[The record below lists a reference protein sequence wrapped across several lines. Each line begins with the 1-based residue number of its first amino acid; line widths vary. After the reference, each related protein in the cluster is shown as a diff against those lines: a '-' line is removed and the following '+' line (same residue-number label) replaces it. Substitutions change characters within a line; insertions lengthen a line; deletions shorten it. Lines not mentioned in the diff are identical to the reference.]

1 MKRNK
6 FWKLKILKVLK
17 SWKFWKLWK
26 IEDFKESIF
35 LKYIKNNLEP
45 KSIMKYEKIFEQ
57 IKCGKNN
64 ENCKHEIFIF

>member
-35 LKYIKNNLEP
+35 FKVYK
-45 KSIMKYEKIFEQ
+45 K
-57 IKCGKNN
+57 
-64 ENCKHEIFIF
+64 